1 MVLSLCLFWAFCR
14 SELAM
19 SMTSNRPYLLR
30 ALYEWIVDNN
40 GTPHL
45 VVFAH
50 AEGVLVP
57 QQHINKDGQ
66 IILNIAPSAV
76 KDLFIANEAV
86 SFSARFSG
94 VVNNIFVPC
103 GAVLGIYG
111 RENGQGM
118 MFEFEASPTPPTP
131 PKPDA
136 SKSNSPT
143 LSAVKR
149 PSLKVVK

>member
-1 MVLSLCLFWAFCR
+1 M
-14 SELAM
+14 E
-19 SMTSNRPYLLR
+19 MTSNRPYLLR
-30 ALYEWIVDNN
+30 AIYEWLVDNN
-40 GTPHL
+40 CTPHL
-45 VVFAH
+45 VVFANVP
-50 AEGVLVP
+50 GVAVP

-94 VVNNIFVPC
+94 VVNNIYVPC

-118 MFEFEASPTPPTP
+118 MFELEAPPTP
-131 PKPDA
+131 PQPPEPTKPSTPNADA
-136 SKSNSPT
+136 PAKKSF
-143 LSAVKR
+143 
-149 PSLKVVK
+149 LKVVK

>member
-1 MVLSLCLFWAFCR
+1 MCYLSCEF
-14 SELAM
+14 AM
-19 SMTSNRPYLLR
+19 EMTSNRPYLLR
-30 ALYEWIVDNN
+30 AIYEWLLDNDC
-40 GTPHL
+40 TPHL
-45 VVFAH
+45 VVFANVP
-50 AEGVLVP
+50 GVAVP

-76 KDLFIANEAV
+76 KDLLMANEAV

-94 VVNNIFVPC
+94 VVNHIYVPC

-118 MFEFEASPTPPTP
+118 MFELEVPPEPAPPTKP
-131 PKPDA
+131 EPTNPKSGA
-136 SKSNSPT
+136 TGESNVTS
-143 LSAVKR
+143 LKR

>member
-1 MVLSLCLFWAFCR
+1 
-14 SELAM
+14 M

-50 AEGVLVP
+50 AEGVSVP
-57 QQHINKDGQ
+57 QQHVNKDGQ
-66 IILNIAPSAV
+66 IILNVAPSAV

-94 VVNNIFVPC
+94 VVNNIYIPC

-118 MFEFEASPTPPTP
+118 MFEFETTPTPPMP
-131 PKPDA
+131 PKPEA
-136 SKSNSPT
+136 PKPNSKSNIPT
-143 LSAVKR
+143 IGAVKR

>member
-1 MVLSLCLFWAFCR
+1 
-14 SELAM
+14 M

-57 QQHINKDGQ
+57 QQHVNKDGQ

-76 KDLFIANEAV
+76 KELFITNEGV

-94 VVNNIFVPC
+94 METSIYVPY

-111 RENGQGM
+111 RENGEGM
-118 MFEFEASPTPPTP
+118 MFEFEATPTPPVP
-131 PKPDA
+131 PAPKPPAPKTDGTKPNTP
-136 SKSNSPT
+136 KSNVST
-143 LSAVKR
+143 IGAAKR

>member
-1 MVLSLCLFWAFCR
+1 
-14 SELAM
+14 M
-19 SMTSNRPYLLR
+19 SMTPNRPYLLR
-30 ALYEWIVDNN
+30 AIYEWLVDNN
-40 GTPHL
+40 CTPHL
-45 VVFAH
+45 LVFAH
-50 AEGVLVP
+50 ADNVAVP

-76 KDLFIANEAV
+76 KELFIANEGV

-103 GAVLGIYG
+103 GAILGIYG

-118 MFEFEASPTPPTP
+118 MFEFEATLPPEP
-131 PKPDA
+131 PKPD
-136 SKSNSPT
+136 SPT
-143 LSAVKR
+143 SNVTSIGKSDAKR

>member
-1 MVLSLCLFWAFCR
+1 MQ
-14 SELAM
+14 
-19 SMTSNRPYLLR
+19 MTSNRPYLLR

-40 GTPHL
+40 LTPHL

-50 AEGVLVP
+50 AEGVSVP
-57 QQHINKDGQ
+57 QQHVNKDGQ
-66 IILNIAPSAV
+66 IILNISPTAV

-86 SFSARFSG
+86 SFNARFSG

-118 MFEFEASPTPPTP
+118 MFEFEASLPPTP
-131 PKPDA
+131 PPSKPTVP
-136 SKSNSPT
+136 SIG

>member
-1 MVLSLCLFWAFCR
+1 
-14 SELAM
+14 M

-30 ALYEWIVDNN
+30 ALYEWILDNN

-50 AEGVLVP
+50 AEGVSVP
-57 QQHINKDGQ
+57 QQHVNKDGQ
-66 IILNIAPSAV
+66 IILNVAPSAV

-94 VVNNIFVPC
+94 VVNNIYIPC

-118 MFEFEASPTPPTP
+118 MFEFEVTPPVP

-136 SKSNSPT
+136 PKPTSNAKVPT
-143 LSAVKR
+143 IGSVKR
-149 PSLKVVK
+149 PALKVVK

>member
-1 MVLSLCLFWAFCR
+1 MD
-14 SELAM
+14 
-19 SMTSNRPYLLR
+19 MTSNRPYLLR
-30 ALYEWIVDNN
+30 ALYEWLVDNSC
-40 GTPHL
+40 TPHL
-45 VVFAH
+45 VVFANVP
-50 AEGVLVP
+50 GVAVP

-76 KDLFIANEAV
+76 KDLFIANDAV

-94 VVNNIFVPC
+94 VVNNIYVPC

-118 MFEFEASPTPPTP
+118 MFELEVPPESPTPPT
-131 PKPDA
+131 KPV
-136 SKSNSPT
+136 PT
-143 LSAVKR
+143 NPGPAKPHAVGGGKVIALKR

>member
-1 MVLSLCLFWAFCR
+1 MD
-14 SELAM
+14 
-19 SMTSNRPYLLR
+19 MTSNRPYLLR
-30 ALYEWIVDNN
+30 ALYEWLVDNN
-40 GTPHL
+40 CTPHL

-50 AEGVLVP
+50 AEGVSVP
-57 QQHINKDGQ
+57 QQYVNKDGQ
-66 IILNIAPSAV
+66 IILNVAPSAV

-94 VVNNIFVPC
+94 VVNNIYVPC

-118 MFEFEASPTPPTP
+118 MFELETAPTPSAPPESPKPTP
-131 PKPDA
+131 VGDA
-136 SKSNSPT
+136 PT
-143 LSAVKR
+143 KR